1 MTWQNNIKEEGS
13 FGFTAMH
20 KVAVASGH
28 MIKQKIVADKVWQ
41 NEVSYFIIK
50 KGQRV
55 RIK

>member
-1 MTWQNNIKEEGS
+1 MTWQNNIKEEVS

-20 KVAVASGH
+20 KVAVASEH
-28 MIKQKIVADKVWQ
+28 MMKQKIVADKVWQ